1 MKNNN
6 LKNNVVVSQNGY
18 TLKKDNKTIK
28 HFTKSISGN
37 KNGCEFTCFSST
49 TIINF
54 DNHDQYIDLNHTN
67 GMNDF
72 IETTCDEDYEELDYL
87 PKISYRNSDK

>member
-6 LKNNVVVSQNGY
+6 IKNNIVISQDGY
-18 TLKKDNKTIK
+18 TLKKDNRTIK

-54 DNHDQYIDLNHTN
+54 DNHDQYIDFNNLNE
-67 GMNDF
+67 MDDF
-72 IETTCDEDYEELDYL
+72 IETTCNEDYEALSHI
-87 PKISYRNSDK
+87 PKISYRKTNK